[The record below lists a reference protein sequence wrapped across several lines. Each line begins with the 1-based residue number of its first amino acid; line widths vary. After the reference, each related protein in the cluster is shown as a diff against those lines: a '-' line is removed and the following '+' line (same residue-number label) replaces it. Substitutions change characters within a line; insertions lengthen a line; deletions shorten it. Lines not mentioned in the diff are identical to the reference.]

1 MLDGC
6 FPMNENL
13 RTSPNGIS
21 LLKQHEGLRLKAYQD
36 SRGVWTI
43 GYGLTSA
50 AGIVKVYKGMTI
62 TREQA
67 EEYFRLALV
76 KYENCIKETIRIPLE
91 QHQFDALVSFC
102 YNVGP
107 GAFEGSSIAQ
117 YVNQKRFK
125 DVPKRMALWI
135 RAGKVYPKGLK
146 KRRKDE
152 GDVFLGRKDFAAT
165 ERQPDGA

>member
-6 FPMNENL
+6 FPMHENL
-13 RTSPNGIS
+13 RTSRNGIL
-21 LLKQHEGLRLKAYQD
+21 LLKKHEGLRLKAYQD

-50 AGIVKVYKGMTI
+50 AGIIKVYRGLTI
-62 TREQA
+62 TAQQA
-67 EEYFRLALV
+67 EDYLQQALV
-76 KYENCIKETIRIPLE
+76 QYENCVKDTIKVPLE

-107 GAFEGSSIAQ
+107 RAFEGSSIAQ

-125 DVPKRMALWI
+125 DVPKRMALWV
-135 RAGKVYPKGLK
+135 RAGKTKPKGLP

-152 GDVFLGRKDFAAT
+152 GDVFLGRKDFASA